1 MKKKLLAMLMISVL
15 AVTAFTGCGN
25 AADTGVSEQTQGK
38 EQVESLE
45 PADGTESVDSTEQVT
60 GDGQSDSG
68 KVTLK
73 VWAEEDNFD
82 MLSKMIDSFK
92 QEYAGQADFDI
103 TLEEQSDSGLRD
115 VMLSDVHNAADVFSF
130 PDDQLNVLVSAGA
143 LYPVPNAD
151 EVKKANLEESV
162 NAASYNDTLY
172 AYPMTADNG
181 YFMYYDKNYFS
192 DEDVKTLDGMLA
204 VAEAS
209 GKKISMEFNS
219 GWYLYAFFGQTGLDF
234 GLNEDG
240 VTNHCNWNSTEGAIK
255 GTDIADSLL
264 RITSSPAFLNQ
275 GDGDFVASI
284 KDGSVIAGISGVWNA
299 MGVKEAWGR

>member
-1 MKKKLLAMLMISVL
+1 MTSVL

-130 PDDQLNVLVSAGA
+130 PDDQLNALVSAGA

>member
-1 MKKKLLAMLMISVL
+1 MKKKLLAMLMTSVL

-151 EVKKANLEESV
+151 EVKKL
-162 NAASYNDTLY
+162 
-172 AYPMTADNG
+172 
-181 YFMYYDKNYFS
+181 K
-192 DEDVKTLDGMLA
+192 
-204 VAEAS
+204 
-209 GKKISMEFNS
+209 
-219 GWYLYAFFGQTGLDF
+219 
-234 GLNEDG
+234 
-240 VTNHCNWNSTEGAIK
+240 
-255 GTDIADSLL
+255 L
-264 RITSSPAFLNQ
+264 RT
-275 GDGDFVASI
+275 
-284 KDGSVIAGISGVWNA
+284 
-299 MGVKEAWGR
+299 